1 VTLSTD
7 RARTE
12 RLATFVRELEAE
24 LAPLQHAH
32 HEAAWRFNITGDAE
46 AEAESA
52 RLETEIRTVLARPEP
67 FRLLSELSASGGVE
81 DPLLARQLMLLKN
94 DHHAQQIPPARIA
107 EMVQLEK
114 SLESRFNRFR
124 ALLDGEQVTDNQ
136 LKDILRE
143 STDLAQRAR
152 AWEASKQI
160 GAEVVGELI
169 ALVKLRNQAAREVGF
184 ANYYAMML
192 ELDELNLNDLFAVLD
207 EVDRGTRPTWNR
219 YKGALDATLAV
230 RFGVSPSDLR
240 PWHYSDPFFQE
251 APAAEVSLDR
261 WFRDVSLEDLT
272 RRSFAAVGFDIGD
285 LLARSDLYEKPGKC
299 QHAFCMSVDRG
310 QDIRVLCNI
319 RPDER
324 WMSTML
330 HEFGHAVYDASVDP
344 ALPYFL
350 RTHAHILSTEA
361 SAMLFGRLSKNAEWL
376 TTWAGVPEAEARATT
391 DAIARAMRAQLL
403 VQTRWELVMCHME
416 RALYEN
422 PDQDLDT
429 LWWDLVERFQ
439 NVTRPAGRTAPDWAS
454 KIHFSIAPV
463 YYHNYLLGEI
473 MASQLQDHI
482 QNQVLGGGPDV
493 WTRYVTSPAVGAFLR
508 EKLYRPG
515 RAHDWQETLRR
526 ATGRPLEPAGFI
538 ADLDGAG

>member
-1 VTLSTD
+1 MTLSTD
-7 RARTE
+7 GARTD
-12 RLATFVRELEAE
+12 RLAAFVRELEAE
-24 LAPLQHAH
+24 LAPLHHAH
-32 HEAAWRFNITGDAE
+32 SEASWRFNITGDAE

-52 RLETEIRTVLARPEP
+52 RLETEIRTVLARREP
-67 FRLLSELSASGGVE
+67 FRMLSELSAAGGIG
-81 DPLLARQLMLLKN
+81 DPKLARQLLLLKN
-94 DHHAQQIPPARIA
+94 DHQAHQIPPERIA
-107 EMVQLEK
+107 EMVKLEK

-124 ALLDGEQVTDNQ
+124 ALLDGETVTDNQ

-143 STDLAQRAR
+143 SGDLELRRR

-160 GAEVVGELI
+160 GSEVVDELL
-169 ALVKLRNQAAREVGF
+169 ALVRMRNQAARELGF

-192 ELDELNLNDLFAVLD
+192 ELDELNPDRLFEVLD
-207 EVDRGTRPTWNR
+207 QVDRGTRPLWDR
-219 YKGALDATLAV
+219 YKGELDAALSV
-230 RFGVSPSDLR
+230 RFGVPVSELR

-251 APAAEVSLDR
+251 APAAEVSLDP
-261 WFRDVSLEDLT
+261 WFRDASLEDLT
-272 RRSFAAVGFDIGD
+272 RRSFAAVGFDVDD
-285 LLARSDLYEKPGKC
+285 LLQRADLYEKPGKC
-299 QHAFCMSVDRG
+299 QHAFCMCVDRG
-310 QDIRVLCNI
+310 QDIRVLCNL

-344 ALPYFL
+344 SLPYFL

-376 TTWAGVPEAEARATT
+376 ATFAGVPANEARAAA

-416 RALYEN
+416 RALYQD

-439 NVTRPAGRTAPDWAS
+439 GVTRPEGRKAPDWAS

-463 YYHNYLLGEI
+463 YYQNYLLGEM
-473 MASQLQDHI
+473 MASQLQAHI
-482 QNQVLGGGPDV
+482 QQKVLGGGPDV
-493 WTRYVTSPAVGAFLR
+493 WRRYVTSPEVGAFLR

-515 RAHDWQETLRR
+515 RTHDWQETLRR
-526 ATGRPLEPAGFI
+526 ATGQPLDPSAFI
-538 ADLDGAG
+538 AELSGEV

>member
-1 VTLSTD
+1 MTLSTES
-7 RARTE
+7 ARSE
-12 RLATFVRELEAE
+12 RLANFLRELEAE
-24 LAPLQHAH
+24 LAPMQRAYQ
-32 HEAAWRFNITGDAE
+32 EASWKFNITGDPD

-52 RLETEIRTVLARPEP
+52 RLETAIRTVLARPEP
-67 FRLLSELSASGGVE
+67 FRLLSELSAAGGVD
-81 DPLLARQLMLLKN
+81 DPVLARQLLLLKN
-94 DHHAQQIPPARIA
+94 DHQAQQIPPARIA
-107 EMVQLEK
+107 EMVKLEK

-124 ALLDGEQVTDNQ
+124 ATLDGEEVTDNR
-136 LKDILRE
+136 LKDVLRE
-143 STDLAQRAR
+143 SSDLDLRKR

-160 GAEVVGELI
+160 GREVVNELVE
-169 ALVKLRNQAAREVGF
+169 LVKMRNQAARELGF
-184 ANYYAMML
+184 TNSYAMML
-192 ELDELNLNDLFAVLD
+192 ELDELNQDQLFALLD
-207 EVDRGTRPTWNR
+207 DVDRGTRPMWER
-219 YKGALDATLAV
+219 YKGALDATLSV
-230 RFGVSPSDLR
+230 RLGVPASELR

-251 APAAEVSLDR
+251 APAAEVSLDT
-261 WFRDVSLEDLT
+261 WFKDASLEDLT
-272 RRSFAAVGFDIGD
+272 RRSFDAVGFDIAD
-285 LLARSDLYEKPGKC
+285 LLARADLYEKPGKC

-319 RPDER
+319 RSDER

-376 TTWAGVPEAEARATT
+376 STFAGVPEDEARTAA

-422 PDQDLDT
+422 PDRDLDT

-439 NVTRPAGRTAPDWAS
+439 GVPRPEGRKAPDWAA

-482 QNQVLGGGPDV
+482 QRQLLGGGADV
-493 WTRYVTSPAVGAFLR
+493 WKRYVTSPEVGRFLR
-508 EKLYRPG
+508 EKLYWSG
-515 RAHDWQETLRR
+515 RRYDWQETLRR
-526 ATGRPLEPAGFI
+526 ATGSPLDPTAFI
-538 ADLDGAG
+538 AELDGAA

>member
-24 LAPLQHAH
+24 LAPLQRAH
-32 HEAAWRFNITGDAE
+32 HEASWRFNITGDAE

-52 RLETEIRTVLARPEP
+52 RLETAIRTVFARPEP
-67 FRLLSELSASGGVE
+67 YRMLSEIAAQGGVDE
-81 DPLLARQLMLLKN
+81 PSLARQLLLLRN
-94 DHHAQQIPPARIA
+94 DHQSQQIPPARIA
-107 EMVQLEK
+107 EMVQIEK

-124 ALLDGEQVTDNQ
+124 ADLDGERVTDNR
-136 LKDILRE
+136 LKDILRD
-143 STDLAQRAR
+143 SADLALRKR

-160 GAEVVGELI
+160 GGEVVGELI
-169 ALVKLRNQAAREVGF
+169 ALVKMRNQAARELGF

-192 ELDELNLNDLFAVLD
+192 ELDELGLDSLFATLD
-207 EVDRGTRPTWNR
+207 QVERGTRPIWDR

-230 RFGVSPSDLR
+230 RFGVSPSELR

-261 WFRDVSLEDLT
+261 WFQDASLEDLT
-272 RRSFAAVGFDIGD
+272 GQSFAAVGFDIQD

-299 QHAFCMSVDRG
+299 QHAFCMCVDRG

-344 ALPYFL
+344 SLPYFL

-361 SAMLFGRLSKNAEWL
+361 SAMLFGRLSKSAEWL
-376 TTWAGVPEAEARATT
+376 VIFAGAPESEARAAA

-429 LWWDLVERFQ
+429 RWWDLVERFQ
-439 NVTRPAGRTAPDWAS
+439 GVPRPDARRAPDWAS

-463 YYHNYLLGEI
+463 YYHNYLLGEM
-473 MASQLQDHI
+473 MASQLQAHI
-482 QNQVLGGGPDV
+482 QSQVLGGGPDV
-493 WTRYVTSPAVGAFLR
+493 WKRYVTSPEVGTFLR

-515 RAHDWQETLRR
+515 RSFDWQETLRR
-526 ATGRPLEPAGFI
+526 ATGRALDPSAFI
-538 ADLDGAG
+538 AELDGVA

>member
-7 RARTE
+7 RARTD
-12 RLATFVRELEAE
+12 RLADFVRELEAE
-24 LAPLQHAH
+24 LAPLQRAY
-32 HEAAWRFNITGDAE
+32 HEASWRFNIIGDAE

-52 RLETEIRTVLARPEP
+52 RLETEIRTVLARREP
-67 FRLLSELSASGGVE
+67 YRMLSELSAAGGID
-81 DPLLARQLMLLKN
+81 DPLLARQLFLLRN
-94 DHHAQQIPPARIA
+94 DHQAHQIPPERIA
-107 EMVQLEK
+107 EMVKLEK

-124 ALLDGEQVTDNQ
+124 ALLDGEAVTDNR

-143 STDLAQRAR
+143 SSDLGLRRR
-152 AWEASKQI
+152 AWEASKQV

-169 ALVKLRNQAAREVGF
+169 ALVKLRNQSARELGF
-184 ANYYAMML
+184 PNYYAMML
-192 ELDELNLNDLFAVLD
+192 ELDELNQDQLFAVLD
-207 EVDRGTRPTWNR
+207 QVDRGTRPLWER
-219 YKGALDATLAV
+219 YKGELDAALAV
-230 RFGVSPSDLR
+230 RFGIPVSELR
-240 PWHYSDPFFQE
+240 PWHYSDPFFQD
-251 APAAEVSLDR
+251 APTADVSLDP
-261 WFRDVSLEDLT
+261 WFRDASLEDLT
-272 RRSFAAVGFDIGD
+272 RRSFAAVGFDVDD
-285 LLARSDLYEKPGKC
+285 LLQRADLYEKPGKC
-299 QHAFCMSVDRG
+299 QHAFCMCVDRA
-310 QDIRVLCNI
+310 QDIRVLCNL

-344 ALPYFL
+344 SLPYFL

-376 TTWAGVPEAEARATT
+376 ATFAGVPETEARAATE
-391 DAIARAMRAQLL
+391 AIARAMRAQLL

-416 RALYEN
+416 RALYED

-439 NVTRPAGRTAPDWAS
+439 SLPRPDGRMAPDWAS

-473 MASQLQDHI
+473 MASQLQAHI
-482 QNQVLGGGPDV
+482 QQQVLGGGSDV
-493 WTRYVTSPAVGAFLR
+493 WKRYVTSPEVGAFLR

-515 RAHDWQETLRR
+515 RTHDWQETLRR
-526 ATGRPLEPAGFI
+526 ATGRPLEPSAFVDELSGT
-538 ADLDGAG
+538 D

>member
-1 VTLSTD
+1 MTLSTD
-7 RARTE
+7 RGRAE
-12 RLATFVRELEAE
+12 RLATFVRELENE
-24 LAPLQHAH
+24 LAPLQRAH
-32 HEAAWRFNITGDAE
+32 HEASWRFNITGDAE
-46 AEAESA
+46 AEGESA
-52 RLETEIRTVLARPEP
+52 RLETEIRTILARPEP
-67 FRLLSELSASGGVE
+67 FRMLQEMSAAGGIE
-81 DPLLARQLMLLKN
+81 DPMLARQLLLLRN

-107 EMVQLEK
+107 EMVKLEK

-124 ALLDGEQVTDNQ
+124 ATLDGEQVTDNR

-143 STDLAQRAR
+143 STDLEQRKR

-160 GAEVVGELI
+160 GAEVVGELV
-169 ALVKLRNQAAREVGF
+169 ALVKMRNQAARDQGF

-192 ELDELNLNDLFAVLD
+192 ELDELNLNDLFTLLD
-207 EVDRGTRPTWNR
+207 DVDRGTRPIWGR
-219 YKGALDATLAV
+219 YKGALDAALSV
-230 RFGVSPSDLR
+230 RLGVAASDLR

-251 APAAEVSLDR
+251 APAAEVSLDP
-261 WFRDVSLEDLT
+261 WFHNASLEDLT
-272 RRSFAAVGFDIGD
+272 RRAFAAVGFEVDE
-285 LLARSDLYEKPGKC
+285 LLARADLYEKPGKC
-299 QHAFCMSVDRG
+299 QHAFCMCVDRG

-344 ALPYFL
+344 SLPYFL

-376 TTWAGVPEAEARATT
+376 TAFAGVPESEARTASE
-391 DAIARAMRAQLL
+391 AIARAMRAQLL

-439 NVTRPAGRTAPDWAS
+439 NVPRPEGRKAPDWAS

-473 MASQLQDHI
+473 MASQLQAHI
-482 QNQVLGGGPDV
+482 QEKVLGGGADV
-493 WTRYVTSPAVGAFLR
+493 WKRYVTSPKVGAFLK

-515 RAHDWQETLRR
+515 RTHDWQETLRR
-526 ATGRPLEPAGFI
+526 ATGRPLDPTAFI
-538 ADLDGAG
+538 AELDGAV